1 MPLPINDHTYKIKTM
16 CRWVQKYDMKIRI
29 CQVCFYINKN
39 VILIVILIHIA
50 LGNCYIL
57 LVDSSTKYVQ
67 INRS

>member
-16 CRWVQKYDMKIRI
+16 CRWVQKYMKIRI

-57 LVDSSTKYVQ
+57 LAD
-67 INRS
+67 